1 MSVGV
6 LLKGAGTF
14 RLFLTPYVHVIC
26 GGEETTV
33 SLRSKERGG
42 RGGERKRER
51 ERETCGRK
59 GNDCEP
65 TVFVVLTLPVPQH
78 INAILSS

>member
-1 MSVGV
+1 M
-6 LLKGAGTF
+6 KGAGTF

-42 RGGERKRER
+42 GGGERKRER
-51 ERETCGRK
+51 ERERDLREERK
-59 GNDCEP
+59 R
-65 TVFVVLTLPVPQH
+65 L
-78 INAILSS
+78 